1 VSLRPFSSILTV
13 ALLTTIVL
21 PVAAAPVAPAHGRA
35 VVPKPSPAPSMPAV
49 PNVAPGYVAPAVA
62 PSAPEL
68 AGITAQPFVGITLQ
82 DAIGMAL
89 LKNPDLAVSASNA
102 RIAGYQIAA
111 AKGAYD
117 VNFML
122 EPSVTHVSEA
132 PQNAFFAGPNFGPIV
147 QNRQQIQ
154 GGVSGIMPGG
164 QQYSVSVSGGRIDD
178 NTTINAFNPT
188 FPTSLQLA
196 LTQPLLQG
204 AGDNPVK
211 HQIQLAVVG
220 ADASQAQ
227 TLAAA
232 SQTIAGVENAYWDL
246 VAAWRSV
253 AIQEDALKE
262 AIAQQ
267 GSTARLAKA
276 GEAANIDAVES
287 SGQVA
292 MFEDNVYSA
301 LQNVASLQ
309 NVLKSLVVNDPA
321 DPIWRANLVP
331 TSSVLSLPPSPSLDA
346 VVASALKQRPE
357 IRQIAD
363 LQKQAAIDAAFAKNQ
378 ARPKLDVQ
386 AGYQSNGFAGDLIPG
401 GGNPL
406 GGPAPVV
413 PPYLQGGRGQ
423 STTNTLNGKFPTY
436 NLGVVFSTPLGNH
449 AAKAQIAIAA
459 ERQRIAALQTSG
471 VYQRIQTESRHAVQ
485 LYGTAMARLN
495 AARVAR
501 QTAEQV
507 YASENRKFHNG
518 VSTTYLV
525 LQRQVELQQ
534 ARGRELQAQTDLNK
548 AVVELD
554 RVTGDILTRNNVT
567 IATIGGVAPQ

>member
-1 VSLRPFSSILTV
+1 VSPRLTASILTAALLATV
-13 ALLTTIVL
+13 AL
-21 PVAAAPVAPAHGRA
+21 PVVAAPVAPAHGRA

-49 PNVAPGYVAPAVA
+49 PNVAPGYAA
-62 PSAPEL
+62 PSVAAGAPEL

-102 RIAGYQIAA
+102 RIAGYQIEQ

-164 QQYSVSVSGGRIDD
+164 QQYSVTLSGGRVDD
-178 NTTINAFNPT
+178 NTTINAFDPT

-196 LTQPLLQG
+196 LTQPLLRG
-204 AGDNPVK
+204 AGDDPVK

-267 GSTARLAKA
+267 GSTSRLAKA
-276 GEAANIDAVES
+276 GAAANIDAVES

-309 NVLKSLVVNDPA
+309 NGLKSLIVNDPA

-331 TSSVLSLPPSPSLDA
+331 TSSVLTLPPAPSLDA

-363 LQKQAAIDAAFAKNQ
+363 LQKQADIDAAFAKNQ

-386 AGYQSNGFAGDLIPG
+386 AGYQSNGFAGNLIPANV
-401 GGNPL
+401 NPL
-406 GGPAPVV
+406 GGPAPTV
-413 PPYLQGGRGQ
+413 PSYLQGGLGQ
-423 STTNTLNGKFPTY
+423 STTNTLDGKFRTY

-449 AAKAQIAIAA
+449 TAKAQLAIAA

-471 VYQRIQTESRHAVQ
+471 VYQRIQTESRNAVQ
-485 LYGTAMARLN
+485 LYGTALARLN

-518 VSTTYLV
+518 VSTTNLV

-548 AVVELD
+548 AVVELN

-567 IATIGGVAPQ
+567 LATIGGVAP

>member
-1 VSLRPFSSILTV
+1 VSPRLTASILAA
-13 ALLTTIVL
+13 ALLATFAL
-21 PVAAAPVAPAHGRA
+21 PVGAAPARGRA

-49 PNVAPGYVAPAVA
+49 PNVAPGYVAPATA
-62 PSAPEL
+62 PSAPGL

-89 LKNPDLAVSASNA
+89 LKNPDLAVSAANA

-154 GGVSGIMPGG
+154 GGVSGITPGG
-164 QQYSVSVSGGRIDD
+164 QQYSVSLSGGRVDD

-204 AGDNPVK
+204 ARDNPVK
-211 HQIQLAVVG
+211 HQIELAVVG

-267 GSTARLAKA
+267 GSTSRLARA
-276 GEAANIDAVES
+276 GAAADIDAVES

-292 MFEDNVYSA
+292 TFEDNVYSA

-309 NVLKSLVVNDPA
+309 NALKGLIVNDPA

-331 TSSVLSLPPSPSLDA
+331 TSSVLSLPPAPSLEA
-346 VVASALKQRPE
+346 VIASALKERPE

-363 LQKQAAIDAAFAKNQ
+363 LQKQADIDAAFAKDQ
-378 ARPKLDVQ
+378 ARPKLNLQ
-386 AGYQSNGFAGDLIPG
+386 AGYQSNGFAGNLIPANV
-401 GGNPL
+401 NPL
-406 GGPAPVV
+406 GGPAPAV
-413 PPYLQGGRGQ
+413 PSYLQGGLGQ
-423 STTNTLNGKFPTY
+423 SATNTLDGKFPTY
-436 NLGVVFSTPLGNH
+436 NLGLVFSTPIGNH
-449 AAKAQIAIAA
+449 TAKAQMAIAA
-459 ERQRIAALQTSG
+459 ERRRIAALQTTG
-471 VYQRIQTESRHAVQ
+471 VYQRIQTESRNAVQ
-485 LYGTAMARLN
+485 LYATAIARLN

-548 AVVELD
+548 AVVELT
-554 RVTGDILTRNNVT
+554 RVTGDILTQNNVT
-567 IATIGGVAPQ
+567 ITTIGGATAP

>member
-1 VSLRPFSSILTV
+1 VSPRLTA
-13 ALLTTIVL
+13 ALLTAAL
-21 PVAAAPVAPAHGRA
+21 LASLAMPVAAAPANGRA

-49 PNVAPGYVAPAVA
+49 PNVAPGYVAPQVA
-62 PSAPEL
+62 PSAPGL

-89 LKNPDLAVSASNA
+89 LKNPDLAVSAANA
-102 RIAGYQIAA
+102 RIASYQIAA

-122 EPSVTHVSEA
+122 EPSVTHASEA

-154 GGVSGIMPGG
+154 GGLSGITPGG
-164 QQYSVSVSGGRIDD
+164 QQYSVGLSGGRLDD

-204 AGDNPVK
+204 ARDNPVR
-211 HQIQLAVVG
+211 HQIELAVIG
-220 ADASQAQ
+220 ADVSQAQ

-276 GEAANIDAVES
+276 GAAADIDAVES

-292 MFEDNVYSA
+292 TFEDNVYSA

-309 NVLKSLVVNDPA
+309 NALKGLIVNDPA

-331 TSSVLSLPPSPSLDA
+331 TSSVLSLPPAPSLDA
-346 VVASALKQRPE
+346 VIASALKGRPE

-363 LQKQAAIDAAFAKNQ
+363 LQKQADVDAAFAKDQ
-378 ARPKLDVQ
+378 ARPKLNLQ
-386 AGYQSNGFAGDLIPG
+386 AGYQSNGFAGNLIPG
-401 GGNPL
+401 NVNPL
-406 GGPAPVV
+406 GGPAPAV
-413 PPYLQGGRGQ
+413 PSYLQGGLGQ
-423 STTNTLNGKFPTY
+423 SATNTLDGKFPTY
-436 NLGVVFSTPLGNH
+436 NLGLVFSTPLGNH
-449 AAKAQIAIAA
+449 AAKAQMAIAA
-459 ERQRIAALQTSG
+459 ERQRIAALQTTG
-471 VYQRIQTESRHAVQ
+471 VYQRIQTESRNAVQ
-485 LYGTAMARLN
+485 LYATAIARLN

-548 AVVELD
+548 AVVELS
-554 RVTGDILTRNNVT
+554 RVTGDILTQNNVT
-567 IATIGGVAPQ
+567 ITTIGGATAP

>member
-1 VSLRPFSSILTV
+1 
-13 ALLTTIVL
+13 
-21 PVAAAPVAPAHGRA
+21 
-35 VVPKPSPAPSMPAV
+35 
-49 PNVAPGYVAPAVA
+49 
-62 PSAPEL
+62 
-68 AGITAQPFVGITLQ
+68 
-82 DAIGMAL
+82 
-89 LKNPDLAVSASNA
+89 
-102 RIAGYQIAA
+102 
-111 AKGAYD
+111 

-154 GGVSGIMPGG
+154 GGVSGITPDG
-164 QQYSVSVSGGRIDD
+164 QQYSVSLSGGRVDD

-267 GSTARLAKA
+267 GSTARLARA
-276 GEAANIDAVES
+276 GQAANIDAVES

-309 NVLKSLVVNDPA
+309 NGLKSLIVNDPA

-346 VVASALKQRPE
+346 VVASALKGRPE

-363 LQKQAAIDAAFAKNQ
+363 LQKQADIDATFAKNQ
-378 ARPKLDVQ
+378 ARPKLDVR
-386 AGYQSNGFAGDLIPG
+386 AGYQSNGFAGSVIPANL
-401 GGNPL
+401 NPL

-413 PPYLQGGRGQ
+413 PPYLEGGLGQ
-423 STTNTLNGKFPTY
+423 SATNTLDGKFPTY
-436 NLGVVFSTPLGNH
+436 NLGVLFSTPLGNH

-459 ERQRIAALQTSG
+459 ERQRIAALQTTG
-471 VYQRIQTESRHAVQ
+471 VYQRIQTESRNAVQ
-485 LYGTAMARLN
+485 FYGTALARLN

-548 AVVELD
+548 AVVELT
-554 RVTGDILTRNNVT
+554 RVTGDILTQNNVT
-567 IATIGGVAPQ
+567 IATIGGVVAP

>member
-1 VSLRPFSSILTV
+1 VSHRLSASLLIA
-13 ALLTTIVL
+13 ALLATSAL
-21 PVAAAPVAPAHGRA
+21 PVAAAPARGHA
-35 VVPKPSPAPSMPAV
+35 VVPKPSPSPAMPAV
-49 PNVAPGYVAPAVA
+49 PNVAAGYAAPQVS
-62 PSAPEL
+62 PSPPEL

-102 RIAGYQIAA
+102 RIAGYQIAQ

-122 EPSVTHVSEA
+122 EPSVTHVTEA

-147 QNRQQIQ
+147 QNHQQIQ
-154 GGVSGIMPGG
+154 GGVSGITSGG
-164 QQYSVSVSGGRIDD
+164 EQYSVSLAGGRLDD

-204 AGDNPVK
+204 LRDNPVK
-211 HQIQLAVVG
+211 HQIELAVVG

-232 SQTIAGVENAYWDL
+232 SQTIASVENSYWDL
-246 VAAWRSV
+246 VAAWRAV
-253 AIQEDALKE
+253 AIQEEALKE

-276 GEAANIDAVES
+276 GQAANIDAVES

-301 LQNVASLQ
+301 LQDVASLQ
-309 NVLKSLVVNDPA
+309 NTLKSLIVDDPA

-331 TSSVLSLPPSPSLDA
+331 TSPVLTLPPAPSLDA
-346 VVASALKQRPE
+346 VVASAMKQRPE

-363 LQKQAAIDAAFAKNQ
+363 LQKQADVDARFAKDQ
-378 ARPKLDVQ
+378 ALPKLDIQ
-386 AGYQSNGFAGDLIPG
+386 AGYQSNGFAGNVIPANL
-401 GGNPL
+401 NPL
-406 GGPAPVV
+406 GGPAPTV
-413 PPYLQGGRGQ
+413 PSYLLGNLGQ
-423 STTNTLNGKFPTY
+423 SFTNTFDSKFPTY
-436 NLGVVFSTPLGNH
+436 NLGIVFSTPLGNH
-449 AAKAQIAIAA
+449 AAKAGIAIAR
-459 ERQRIAALQTSG
+459 ERQRIAALQGSG
-471 VYQRIQTESRHAVQ
+471 MYQRIQTESRNAVQ
-485 LYGTAMARLN
+485 LYGTAVARLN
-495 AARVAR
+495 AARVSR
-501 QTAEQV
+501 ETAEQV
-507 YASENRKFHNG
+507 WASENRKFHNG

-548 AVVELD
+548 AVVELQ
-554 RVTGDILTRNNVT
+554 RVTGDILTQNGVT
-567 IATIGGVAPQ
+567 IDTIGATAAK